1 MKGLVMFR
9 LRSVKERA
17 CVKALLTLNF
27 ILAALLMSQSVNAKT
42 ITFESS
48 AEAAALVELYTSQGC
63 SSCPPAERWFSKL
76 TNDKRLW
83 TQLFPVAFHV
93 DYWDYLGWRDPFA
106 SPAFSLRQR
115 KYERY
120 GHTSNVATPGFVV
133 DGKGWNGWFRG
144 RSLPVMDSVKNPGMS
159 DVEIK
164 AELKAELNQQNVRV
178 QFSQL
183 EASKSLKA
191 SPKVH
196 VAILAFDIVIP
207 VKGGENRG
215 RDLKHDFVVVGYH
228 DSHLI
233 QTGDD
238 WRVDLKRPDTRK
250 YDAYRQA
257 AVIWVSDGEDPR
269 PIQVAGGWLP
279 AK

>member
-1 MKGLVMFR
+1 MFC
-9 LRSVKERA
+9 LRSVKESA
-17 CVKALLTLNF
+17 LVKLCLRLNL
-27 ILAALLMSQSVNAKT
+27 ILGVLVVTHSVNAKT
-42 ITFESS
+42 ITFESPTV
-48 AEAAALVELYTSQGC
+48 AAALVELYTSEGC

-76 TNDKRLW
+76 SNDKRLW

-93 DYWDYLGWRDPFA
+93 DYWDYLGWRDPLA
-106 SPAFSLRQR
+106 SPSFSLRQR

-120 GHTSNVATPGFVV
+120 GHTQNVATPGFVV

-144 RSLPVMDSVKNPGMS
+144 RSLPVIDSVKNSGL
-159 DVEIK
+159 IK
-164 AELKAELNQQNVRV
+164 AELNGQNVHV
-178 QFSQL
+178 NFSPL
-183 EASKSLKA
+183 DGSEALKA

-207 VKGGENRG
+207 IEGGENRG
-215 RDLKHDFVVVGYH
+215 RDLKHDFVVVGYQ

-233 QTGDD
+233 QSGGD
-238 WRVDLKRPDTRK
+238 WQVNLNRPDTHQ
-250 YDAYRQA
+250 YDDYRQA

>member
-1 MKGLVMFR
+1 MLC
-9 LRSVKERA
+9 LRQVKESA
-17 CVKALLTLNF
+17 FVKLFLRLNLLLGVLVVTQGVS
-27 ILAALLMSQSVNAKT
+27 AET
-42 ITFESS
+42 ITFESP
-48 AEAAALVELYTSQGC
+48 AKAAALVELYTSEGC

-76 TNDKRLW
+76 SNDKRLW

-106 SPAFSLRQR
+106 SPSYSLRQR

-120 GHTSNVATPGFVV
+120 GHIKNVATPGFVV
-133 DGKGWNGWFRG
+133 GGKGWNGWFYG
-144 RSLPVMDSVKNPGMS
+144 RSLPEVDSVKNFGR
-159 DVEIK
+159 IK
-164 AELKAELNQQNVRV
+164 AELNGQDVRIHFEPLQGSGV
-178 QFSQL
+178 
-183 EASKSLKA
+183 LKE

-215 RDLKHDFVVVGYH
+215 RDLKHDFVVVGYQ

-233 QTGDD
+233 QSGDD
-238 WRVDLKRPDTRK
+238 WQVHLKRPDTHK
-250 YDAYRQA
+250 YDDYRQA

-269 PIQVAGGWLP
+269 PVQVAGGWLS

>member
-1 MKGLVMFR
+1 MFC
-9 LRSVKERA
+9 LRSVKESTF
-17 CVKALLTLNF
+17 VKLFLKLNLVLGV
-27 ILAALLMSQSVNAKT
+27 LAVTHSVNAKT
-42 ITFESS
+42 ITFESPT
-48 AEAAALVELYTSQGC
+48 EAAALVELYTSEGC

-76 TNDKRLW
+76 SNDKRLW

-106 SPAFSLRQR
+106 SPLFSLRQR

-120 GHTSNVATPGFVV
+120 GHTQNVATPGFVV

-144 RSLPVMDSVKNPGMS
+144 RSLPKIDSVKNTGLIN
-159 DVEIK
+159 V
-164 AELKAELNQQNVRV
+164 ELNEQNVRV
-178 QFSQL
+178 NFSPFKK
-183 EASKSLKA
+183 ADALKA

-215 RDLKHDFVVVGYH
+215 RDLKHDFVVVGYQ

-233 QTGDD
+233 QSGAD
-238 WRVDLKRPDTRK
+238 WQVNLKRPDTHQ
-250 YDAYRQA
+250 YDGYRQA
-257 AVIWVSDGEDPR
+257 AVIWISDGDNPR